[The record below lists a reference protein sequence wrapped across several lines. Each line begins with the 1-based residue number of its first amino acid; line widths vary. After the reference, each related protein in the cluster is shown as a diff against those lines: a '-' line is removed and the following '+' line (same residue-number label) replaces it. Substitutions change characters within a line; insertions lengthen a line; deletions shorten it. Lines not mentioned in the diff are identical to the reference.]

1 MKGKRMEIGW
11 PEIEKIRPRVKE
23 LWYRGNLDLMEGG
36 PKLAIVGSRRMS
48 SYGGM
53 VIEKWM
59 PELVANGV
67 VIVSGFMYGVD
78 QKAHREC
85 LVNGGGTIGVLGWG
99 IDRRAAEMDQR
110 LEAQM
115 EEKGLLLSEYPGLI
129 EAALYMFPARNR
141 IVAGISDA
149 VLLIE
154 AAEKSGSLITADW
167 AIRMGKPLLALPGN
181 VTSRISKGTNWLIA
195 QNKAQMVT
203 EVTDVLKVLGLV
215 SFGNTQDLRFA
226 RDKQLVLSDPILELL
241 QTEPRMID
249 EIVKIT
255 RRPVGE
261 VMGRLSEWELTGV
274 VECRGGRYFLA

>member
-1 MKGKRMEIGW
+1 MMLGKKIEAGKY
-11 PEIEKIRPRVKE
+11 EFVEKIRPRVKE
-23 LWYRGNLDLMEGG
+23 LWYRGNLDLMDSG

-48 SYGGM
+48 TYGAW
-53 VIEKWM
+53 VLEKWM
-59 PELVANGV
+59 PELVANEV

-115 EEKGLLLSEYPGLI
+115 EEKGLLLSEYPGPI

-154 AAEKSGSLITADW
+154 AAQNSGSLITADW
-167 AIRMGKPLLALPGN
+167 ATRMGKPLLALPGN
-181 VTSRISKGTNWLIA
+181 VTSRISKGTNWLIG

-203 EVTDVLKVLGLV
+203 EVGEVLAVLGLA
-215 SFGNTQDLRFA
+215 GKK
-226 RDKQLVLSDPILELL
+226 DKQLFLSDPILELL
-241 QTEPRMID
+241 RVEPKMID

-261 VMGRLSEWELTGV
+261 VMGKLSEWELMGV
-274 VECRGGRYFLA
+274 IECRGGRYYINSK